1 MKDDTT
7 NKSGEHL
14 IHENDELVRV
24 LAQMQEVLKAIRN
37 RESLAIA
44 GFGETAERML
54 SPASGEMSYRMFVE
68 EMAEGVAALTSE
80 GIVLF
85 CNKCLAELLN
95 VPAQQL
101 VGKTIEC
108 FLQTEDK
115 PLFRKLLQEGL
126 KRRSQGTFRTIP
138 RGIAQ
143 STRLYFSVN
152 PFLAGDL
159 EENICLIVSEFSGVA
174 RTEETQDHSRKI
186 NEEKIDELTRSL
198 SRVNEELVQ
207 SRIAYLNMMQDTVLA
222 NEKLKVSN
230 NKLVRQGKKRRKA
243 EKLLKKSE
251 KMFRTLLNASPEAI
265 IKLGIDCT
273 IEDLSDITPEIFGA
287 EKKKEL
293 RGRLFWDFV
302 IPEDL
307 NKIKDIFKEALT
319 NGPIQDIETT
329 LLKNDKTTFMAEIS
343 LTLVGNRHGEPGAY
357 MAIIHDISSRK
368 KMDVQLIHNAR
379 LVSLGEM
386 ATGIAHEINQP
397 LNTISLTLD
406 NFLYEVNRIES
417 IDKNYF
423 KVKSDK
429 IFDNIYRIRDI
440 IEHIRDFSRY
450 QDDHQLSVFDLH
462 KSIINAISMISEEFK
477 FRGIDLVTD
486 FEKSDSHVLG
496 NVYKFEQ
503 VILNLLTNAKDALDE
518 KKKTEDSDER
528 SYVKIHTFSKDQCVF
543 VAVEDNGNG
552 IHSSELDKVMLPFY
566 STKEE
571 GKGTGLG
578 LSISYGIVKEMNGTF
593 EVQSKPGVGTTMLI
607 RLPVA
612 NTEPGSSSEKEEE

>member
-1 MKDDTT
+1 MKDDTIF
-7 NKSGEHL
+7 KS
-14 IHENDELVRV
+14 
-24 LAQMQEVLKAIRN
+24 
-37 RESLAIA
+37 REK
-44 GFGETAERML
+44 
-54 SPASGEMSYRMFVE
+54 MSYRVFVE
-68 EMAEGVAALTSE
+68 EMAEGAAALSSD
-80 GIVLF
+80 GIILF
-85 CNKCLAELLN
+85 CNKSLAELLN
-95 VPAQQL
+95 VSAEQL
-101 VGKTIEC
+101 VGKSIEF

-115 PLFRKLLQEGL
+115 PLFRKLLKDGL
-126 KRRSQGTFRTIP
+126 KRKSHGTFRSSTM
-138 RGIAQ
+138 GVAK

-159 EENICLIVSEFSGVA
+159 VDKVCLIVSDFSAVS
-174 RTEETQDHSRKI
+174 RTEEPQNLARKI
-186 NEEKIDELTRSL
+186 NEQKIEELTRSL
-198 SRVNEELVQ
+198 NRVNEDLLQ
-207 SRIAYLNMMQDTVLA
+207 SRIAYLNIMQDTVLA

-230 NKLVRQGKKRRKA
+230 KKLVRQGKKRRKA

-265 IKLGIDCT
+265 IKLGIDFA
-273 IEDLSDITPEIFGA
+273 IEDLSDITPEIFGT

-293 RGRLFWDFV
+293 RGRLFWDLV
-302 IPEDL
+302 IAEEHG
-307 NKIKDIFKEALT
+307 KIREIFKDALT
-319 NGPIQDIETT
+319 NGPIRDVEAT
-329 LLKNDKTTFMAEIS
+329 LLKKNKTTFMAEIS
-343 LTLVGNRHGEPGAY
+343 LTLVENRHGQPGAY
-357 MAIIHDISSRK
+357 MVIIRDISSRK

-450 QDDHQLSVFDLH
+450 QDDHKLAVFDLH
-462 KSIINAISMISEEFK
+462 KSIDNAISMISEEFK
-477 FRGIDLVTD
+477 FRGIDLITD

-518 KKKTEDSDER
+518 KKKTEAGDEE
-528 SYVKIHTFSKDQCVF
+528 SYVKIHTFFKDKSIY

-552 IHSSELDKVMLPFY
+552 IHSSELDKVILPFY

-607 RLPVA
+607 KLPVA
-612 NTEPGSSSEKEEE
+612 NPEPVSGTEKDEE